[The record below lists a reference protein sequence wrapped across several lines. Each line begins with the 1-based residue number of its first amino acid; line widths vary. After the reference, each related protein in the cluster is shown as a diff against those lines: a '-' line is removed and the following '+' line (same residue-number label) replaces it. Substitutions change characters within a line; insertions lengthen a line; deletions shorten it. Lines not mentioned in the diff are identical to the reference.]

1 MFGDATRTDGSAR
14 VQDQAAQA
22 VLGESYYRPWPSR
35 ILVSVSEGALK
46 DGLKSLSF
54 AEALEV
60 AKSLGKLSTG
70 SQALD
75 GLLSGG
81 YEEGRITEVFGASN
95 SGKTQLAMQATVMA
109 SAMGWKSV
117 YVDTEST
124 FRPERVVQIAESR
137 GMEARAALES
147 VYSLRARDVDAQTH
161 VLGRMADDPRVSSAK
176 LVVVDTVTKNF
187 TLEFPGRER
196 TGRRQGA
203 LGAYLN
209 RVAIDAY
216 LHRRVVLL
224 TNRVASITVGG
235 ASKDVNVGGL
245 TLGRFVSRSVRLRK
259 EGGNVY
265 ANLESPPG
273 AGPHVRC
280 RLSEKGV
287 E

>member
-1 MFGDATRTDGSAR
+1 MGRR
-14 VQDQAAQA
+14 
-22 VLGESYYRPWPSR
+22 ESYYRPEATPSAP
-35 ILVSVSEGALK
+35 VTEEAPKG
-46 DGLKSLSF
+46 GLKSLTF

-60 AKSLGKLSTG
+60 AKSLGRLSTG
-70 SQALD
+70 SSGLDALL
-75 GLLSGG
+75 GGG
-81 YEEGRITEVFGASN
+81 YEEGKITEVFGASN
-95 SGKTQLAMQATVMA
+95 SGKTQLAIQATVMA
-109 SAMGWKSV
+109 SARGWKSV

-137 GMEARAALES
+137 GMEAKAALDR
-147 VYSLRARDVDAQTH
+147 VYSLRARDVESQSQ

-209 RVAIDAY
+209 RLAIDAY

-224 TNRVASITVGG
+224 TNRVASITVGVM
-235 ASKDVNVGGL
+235 SKDINVGGL
-245 TLGRFVSRSVRLRK
+245 TLERFVSKSVRLRR
-259 EGGNVY
+259 EGGYVS
-265 ANLESPPG
+265 ASLESPPS
-273 AGPHVRC
+273 AGQPIKC
-280 RLSEKGV
+280 RISDKGV